1 MKLKKNAS
9 PAAPKARDY
18 YEIIGW
24 CGAGL
29 ILLGYYLN
37 AHQHLSC
44 WLTWL
49 IGNMCIAGYS
59 AHKKAYSTVVMSLVI
74 AIMSAYGYFIWK

>member
-1 MKLKKNAS
+1 MKLKKIAS
-9 PAAPKARDY
+9 EAALKARDY

-29 ILLGYYLN
+29 ILFGYYLN

-44 WLTWL
+44 WLIWFA
-49 IGNMCIAGYS
+49 GNVCVAGYS
-59 AHKKAYSTVVMSLVI
+59 AYKKAYPTVVMSLII
-74 AIMSAYGYFIWK
+74 AIMSIYGYFSWK